1 MIISIGCD
9 IVEHDV
15 SKKLNW
21 ESDELILARIFSE
34 RELKLCSTKKTLQ
47 FLSGRFAAKEAILK
61 CLFTGMEDGISLTEI
76 EILKD
81 DRGKPIIVL
90 SGMPLKIS
98 NLLGIQNWIVSI
110 SHSSSFS
117 QAFIIAEG

>member
-15 SKKLNW
+15 SRKLDW
-21 ESDELILARIFSE
+21 ESNKVVQARIFSD
-34 RELKLCSTKKTLQ
+34 RELKLCSTKGILQ

-61 CLFTGMEDGISLTEI
+61 CLFTGMEDGIALTDI
-76 EILKD
+76 EILKEEG
-81 DRGKPIIVL
+81 RPNIIL
-90 SGMPLKIS
+90 SGTPLQLS
-98 NLLGIQNWIVSI
+98 NSLGIKNWYVSI

-117 QAFIIAEG
+117 QAFVIAEG